1 MSRMAVARTYADTL
15 FELASRD
22 DAGADYL
29 EYLDEVVHV
38 IRTVPDFR
46 AFLQTPAIALEK
58 KRVAIRDAFGGRYP
72 EPFVRFLLVV
82 LEKRRQ
88 NLLPDIEA
96 AYRAMLDARSGLVRA
111 SVTLS
116 VEPDEAL
123 REEIASSLS
132 RVLEADVVP
141 DFLVDESIIGGM
153 VVRVGD
159 KVLDGSVRRGLQV
172 MRRELIE
179 GAPSASAKS

>member
-1 MSRMAVARTYADTL
+1 
-15 FELASRD
+15 
-22 DAGADYL
+22 
-29 EYLDEVVHV
+29 
-38 IRTVPDFR
+38 
-46 AFLQTPAIALEK
+46 
-58 KRVAIRDAFGGRYP
+58 
-72 EPFVRFLLVV
+72 
-82 LEKRRQ
+82 
-88 NLLPDIEA
+88 
-96 AYRAMLDARSGLVRA
+96 
-111 SVTLS
+111 
-116 VEPDEAL
+116 L